1 MACHGMSKATI
12 HRAGQVAARARL
24 PQPTSLVSGGFC
36 GTTGCVHGRV
46 DDVVDDVFVFAKKWN
61 DLMMTE
67 SNVKLKYIEPVC
79 LIIFQWFSAE
89 RSHVLSRGRN
99 TIFSDIHEE
108 ES

>member
-46 DDVVDDVFVFAKKWN
+46 DDVVDDVCVFAKKWN

-67 SNVKLKYIEPVC
+67 SNGKLKYIEIC
-79 LIIFQWFSAE
+79 
-89 RSHVLSRGRN
+89 
-99 TIFSDIHEE
+99 
-108 ES
+108 